1 MQGQREVKMFNE
13 KVGAYIM
20 ILRKARKYT
29 QQRLAERLGVSH
41 QAVSNW
47 ERGESMPD
55 IAILPQLAALLG
67 TTVDKILSADKD
79 DFKGFDEILDNVNII
94 ARRKKR
100 NKDAEILN
108 YLNDV
113 AKKLNEIIISYNK
126 NEEAAESSEA
136 SEAKKPEESEE

>member
-1 MQGQREVKMFNE
+1 MFNE

-29 QQRLAERLGVSH
+29 QQKLADKLGVSH

-55 IAILPQLAALLG
+55 ISILPKLAELLG
-67 TTVDKILSADKD
+67 TSVDNILSADND

-94 ARRKKR
+94 TKRKKK
-100 NKDAEILN
+100 NKDAEILD
-108 YLNDV
+108 YLNNV
-113 AKKLNEIIISYNK
+113 AQKLNEIILNYNR
-126 NEEAAESSEA
+126 EEN
-136 SEAKKPEESEE
+136 

>member
-1 MQGQREVKMFNE
+1 MFNE

-29 QQRLAERLGVSH
+29 QQKLAEKLGVSH

-55 IAILPQLAALLG
+55 IAILPELAALLG
-67 TTVDKILSADKD
+67 TSVDNILSADKE

-94 ARRKKR
+94 TKRKKKD
-100 NKDAEILN
+100 KDAEILD
-108 YLNDV
+108 YLNNV
-113 AKKLNEIIISYNK
+113 AQKLNEIIIKYNE
-126 NEEAAESSEA
+126 NE
-136 SEAKKPEESEE
+136 

>member
-1 MQGQREVKMFNE
+1 MRNKTRQREVKMFNE

-29 QQRLAERLGVSH
+29 QQRLADKLGVSH

-55 IAILPQLAALLG
+55 ISILPKLAALLG
-67 TTVDKILSADKD
+67 TSVDNILSADKD

-94 ARRKKR
+94 AKKTR
-100 NKDAEILN
+100 QKKKNKDAEILD
-108 YLNDV
+108 YLNNV
-113 AKKLNEIIISYNK
+113 AQKLNEIIISYNE
-126 NEEAAESSEA
+126 NEE
-136 SEAKKPEESEE
+136 

>member
-1 MQGQREVKMFNE
+1 MFNE

-29 QQRLAERLGVSH
+29 QQGLADKLGVSH

-55 IAILPQLAALLG
+55 ISILPHLAALLG
-67 TTVDKILSADKD
+67 TTTDNILSADKD

-94 ARRKKR
+94 TKKAKKTK
-100 NKDAEILN
+100 NKDAEILD
-108 YLNDV
+108 YLNSV
-113 AKKLNEIIISYNK
+113 AEKLNEIIISYNK
-126 NEEAAESSEA
+126 NEE
-136 SEAKKPEESEE
+136 